1 MEKKNYQSVL
11 ESIGQTPLIRLN
23 SVTKDS
29 PHEFYAKVE
38 YFNPGGSVKDRIGLA
53 MIRAAEARGQLRPGA
68 TIIEATSG
76 NTGIGL
82 AMVATLAGY
91 RCIFV
96 MPDKISQEKRDILK
110 AYGAKVIITP
120 TGVAPEDPLSHY
132 SVAKRIHES
141 IPNSYYTN
149 QYHNPDNP
157 EVHFQT
163 TGPEIW
169 EQTQGRIDVLVDGAG
184 TGGTLTGCARFLKTQ
199 NPKVKIICGDPIGS
213 ILYDLYYLGKVVEPP
228 APYFVE
234 GIGEDMLPDNID
246 LKIYDGFVRVND
258 RDAFQMTRRL
268 ALEEA
273 LCVGPSS
280 GLAMVA
286 ALRYAQ
292 ELKEKSRIVV
302 VFPDSGRAYLSKVFN
317 DQWMLKNNL
326 VSEAELGNVYNVELK
341 AEQFLQTMSKG
352 GGHGE

>member
-120 TGVAPEDPLSHY
+120 TGVAPEDPLSCLA
-132 SVAKRIHES
+132 VGQIDAPPTPQEWV
-141 IPNSYYTN
+141 
-149 QYHNPDNP
+149 D
-157 EVHFQT
+157 VHV
-163 TGPEIW
+163 
-169 EQTQGRIDVLVDGAG
+169 RAASLNHHDVFA
-184 TGGTLTGCARFLKTQ
+184 LTGQALKAELTEMAELQ
-199 NPKVKIICGDPIGS
+199 
-213 ILYDLYYLGKVVEPP
+213 EAA
-228 APYFVE
+228 APLLLSAE
-234 GIGEDMLPDNID
+234 EE
-246 LKIYDGFVRVND
+246 
-258 RDAFQMTRRL
+258 RRIAHERIEK
-268 ALEEA
+268 AL
-273 LCVGPSS
+273 
-280 GLAMVA
+280 A
-286 ALRYAQ
+286 ALHPRYAQ
-292 ELKEKSRIVV
+292 AIRLRLGEERPRAECAELLAVSVETFDVLL
-302 VFPDSGRAYLSKVFN
+302 FRAVRAFRKAYGCSPAEFKRSAHLSK
-317 DQWMLKNNL
+317 
-326 VSEAELGNVYNVELK
+326 
-341 AEQFLQTMSKG
+341 
-352 GGHGE
+352 